1 MGASKMKK
9 NILAAVAVAAVIA
22 TPSVFAAPGDTE
34 SVSTGQLNRVEVK
47 MGEDSYSVVNFKLVM
62 VINKSTHELFKAGDV
77 IAVSCVG
84 INNTVNKESNVD
96 GNCVAKD
103 SAGDTFATT
112 FKRKG
117 LLGQPGA
124 GAQTV
129 RGLTGKYAGMTGT
142 CSYDAKYAQNDG
154 VFIASFAKCSYK

>member
-1 MGASKMKK
+1 MKK
-9 NILAAVAVAAVIA
+9 NILAAIA
-22 TPSVFAAPGDTE
+22 IATAMTTPSVFAAGGDTE
-34 SVSTGQLNRVEVK
+34 SVSTGQLNRVEIK

-62 VINKSTHELFKAGDV
+62 VINKSTHELFKTGDV

-84 INNTVNKESNVD
+84 INNAVNKESIVD

-103 SAGDTFATT
+103 SAGDTFSTT

-124 GAQTV
+124 GAQIV
-129 RGLTGKYAGMTGT
+129 RGLTGKYVGLSGT

>member
-1 MGASKMKK
+1 MKK
-9 NILAAVAVAAVIA
+9 NMLAAVAIVVMFA
-22 TPSVFAAPGDTE
+22 TSSVFAAPGDAE
-34 SVSTGQLNRVEVK
+34 SVSTGQLNRVEIKV
-47 MGEDSYSVVNFKLVM
+47 GEDSYSVVNFKLVM
-62 VINKSTHELFKAGDV
+62 VINKSTHELFKVGDV
-77 IAVSCVG
+77 IGVSCVG

-96 GNCVAKD
+96 GHCVAKD

-117 LLGQPGA
+117 LLGQPGT

-129 RGLTGKYAGMTGT
+129 KGLTGKYAGLTGT